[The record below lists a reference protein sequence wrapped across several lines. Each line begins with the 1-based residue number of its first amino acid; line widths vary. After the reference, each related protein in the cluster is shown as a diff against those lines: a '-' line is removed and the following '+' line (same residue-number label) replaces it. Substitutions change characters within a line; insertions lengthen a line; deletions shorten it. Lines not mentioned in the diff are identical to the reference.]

1 MNYSHLLGHIG
12 VSNDSSTLLA
22 DLSAQNMLEEEQP
35 VPPQSVP
42 SHDLQVSASL
52 FNNPIQ

>member
-1 MNYSHLLGHIG
+1 VNYSHLLGHIG